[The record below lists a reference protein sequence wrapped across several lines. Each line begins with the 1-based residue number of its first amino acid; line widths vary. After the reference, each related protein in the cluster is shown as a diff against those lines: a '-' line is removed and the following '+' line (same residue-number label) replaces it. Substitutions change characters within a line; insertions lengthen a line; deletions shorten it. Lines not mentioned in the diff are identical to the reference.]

1 MIFDI
6 GSVKRLRVRLLQQHV
21 HTYNETAY
29 YMDKNYDIT
38 FKLDKCNIPGLG
50 IYLIEAINIYYP

>member
-6 GSVKRLRVRLLQQHV
+6 GSVKRLQVRLHIYI

-29 YMDKNYDIT
+29 YMDKNYDVT
-38 FKLDKCNIPGLG
+38 FKFDKCNIPGLG
-50 IYLIEAINIYYP
+50 IYLIEAINIHYL